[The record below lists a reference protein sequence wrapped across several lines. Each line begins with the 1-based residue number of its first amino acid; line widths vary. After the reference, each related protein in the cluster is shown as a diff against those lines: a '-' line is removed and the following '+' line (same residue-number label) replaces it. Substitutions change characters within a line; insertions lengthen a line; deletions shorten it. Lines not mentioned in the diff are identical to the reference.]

1 MYIIIVGGGKVGAS
15 IASTLIEMG
24 HEVSLIERSES
35 RCQVLRK
42 EFGSVVMHGDGCE
55 ASLLADAGTDR
66 AELFIAVTE
75 GDEDNLVACQVAQ
88 HRFHVGRVVARV
100 NDPKNERIFR
110 AVGVTPT
117 VSAVDSLANWVLHEV
132 PGRNLSRLAPLR
144 QGALNLL
151 GIKIPPT
158 ASSVGKR
165 VTEIVLPESTA
176 IALVVHRDG
185 SPTLPSDE
193 VVLEPDD
200 EVIALGRPE
209 DERALVD
216 AFTI

>member
-24 HEVSLIERSES
+24 HEVLLIERSES

-66 AELFIAVTE
+66 ADLFIAVTE

-110 AVGVTPT
+110 AVG
-117 VSAVDSLANWVLHEV
+117 
-132 PGRNLSRLAPLR
+132 
-144 QGALNLL
+144 
-151 GIKIPPT
+151 
-158 ASSVGKR
+158 
-165 VTEIVLPESTA
+165 
-176 IALVVHRDG
+176 
-185 SPTLPSDE
+185 
-193 VVLEPDD
+193 
-200 EVIALGRPE
+200 
-209 DERALVD
+209 
-216 AFTI
+216 